1 MDDRGGIILVLT
13 QKEYEILNLLWAE
26 GRALTAN
33 EIVQLLTDKTWKN
46 STIHILLNGLIDKQI
61 IRVDGVVQAG
71 RTYARLFVPV
81 ISLEEYLIRQI
92 KNTPSYSTDKKSHLL
107 NMISAL
113 LNDEDIAVDT
123 LSEIEKLVQ
132 EKKELCGS
140 ISRKR

>member
-1 MDDRGGIILVLT
+1 MVLT